1 MKYKNERWTT
11 AEENKLKCMA
21 KSDAEFQ
28 EIVKVLRRSPMAIV
42 LRTRALSGLE
52 RPDAKRRMS
61 KNYDDPTK
69 RKREVYINHGKDWS
83 KFENEKM
90 MSKFSNGETIYQIAE
105 DLKRTPGAIISQI
118 ENICSQYGGM
128 TSLFNYAK
136 RFLKFKPIN
145 CIQ

>member
-1 MKYKNERWTT
+1 MKNKRWTP
-11 AEENKLKCMA
+11 AEENTLKCMA
-21 KSDAEFQ
+21 KSDTEFQ

-61 KNYDDPTK
+61 TDYYNPTK
-69 RKREVYINHGKDWS
+69 TIKQVAINFGKAWT

-105 DLKRTPGAIISQI
+105 DLNRTPDAIIYQI
-118 ENICSQYGGM
+118 ERICSQYGGM

-136 RFLKFKPIN
+136 RFFNFKPIN